1 MPAIGGSDPAAD
13 LVARARVELG
23 FSRLLEQPRPV
34 APPPRFGSSSGYPVW
49 YRVIQ
54 LEKFHTGEEIQ
65 VSLSFIYRWDVR
77 PGPCRQTGNRPRTTV
92 VGVDLLNLVT
102 YITAWLDATLDE
114 MAASIYN
121 EGGDLYSRQAISN
134 RLKDL
139 EVTRKKASTKGYQ
152 TQRPDVEFRVWS
164 FWNCPPPAGVLGV
177 PQRKLVD
184 FDEFGVSLEECT
196 AQVGGL

>member
-92 VGVDLLNLVT
+92 VGVHHPAVGRIHRRDGLLERVQPLPVHRTRAAIPNKV
-102 YITAWLDATLDE
+102 YI
-114 MAASIYN
+114 I
-121 EGGDLYSRQAISN
+121 GH
-134 RLKDL
+134 
-139 EVTRKKASTKGYQ
+139 
-152 TQRPDVEFRVWS
+152 
-164 FWNCPPPAGVLGV
+164 
-177 PQRKLVD
+177 
-184 FDEFGVSLEECT
+184 
-196 AQVGGL
+196 